1 MIDYDKLL
9 NKLHK
14 FDKSERSSFYYWFS
28 HWCAYNLVAIKLGVW
43 KPKWLLH
50 DIEKPWL
57 KLIWGDYKRVQ
68 KWHKHHNKHHI
79 FSGRRYGINKVDWL
93 AAVIDWEASRYS
105 KSSCRRTALEEANHI
120 VSGAEVK
127 YTKDEIEEV
136 RKNVFPILEYLGIKV

>member
-1 MIDYDKLL
+1 MKLENFPKFNVDK
-9 NKLHK
+9 KGTFK
-14 FDKSERSSFYYWFS
+14 YTFW
-28 HWCAYNLVAIKLGVW
+28 HWLAYNLVAMKLGAW

-79 FSGRRYGINKVDWL
+79 FSGRRYGLNKVDWL
-93 AAVIDWEASRYS
+93 AAVLDWESSRYS
-105 KSSCRRTALEEANHI
+105 KKAASKTALEQANSI
-120 VSGAEVK
+120 INGNENK

-136 RKNVFPILEYLGIKV
+136 RKNALPVIKFLGLKV